1 IDASKEDNSFGRL
14 FNDNH
19 ETPNVHVKPVQV
31 DGLMYPCY
39 FASRNIKPFE
49 ELEYNCGG
57 PEDSYFWKNDQEVT
71 KEVISKGKLVDS
83 DSQSLHF
90 EDENNKPTWENL
102 EEVMQKPIASNSTSR
117 DLIFKMKKNEP
128 QIDSQTGMT
137 KKTAKPKPKPKRPCL
152 YCKKKFTNVSQHMK
166 RIHADETDVE
176 KILTFPKK
184 DQDSEMHKLLKR
196 GVQSHSPDLFESNKN
211 AEVMIMRKE
220 KIENEV
226 VICESCLGTYGK
238 SKFYLHE
245 KTCNGGLKIV
255 VERKSIVGEFSEK
268 YFEEITTYSEVI
280 KLCRKNP
287 INLQYGKHVLN
298 SSIAH
303 PSNEGK
309 KKKVMISMK
318 LLARFLLKFVETGK
332 NKGLDTCYEDIFNII
347 FFPVVEETIYA
358 IIEKKKVVQRSIM
371 LHLQE
376 IINLLINSMT
386 LIYIVERQE
395 TKQKLL
401 LGFKE
406 VFKHRSKLI
415 FNASQCHVKLN
426 RTLA

>member
-1 IDASKEDNSFGRL
+1 MAFIDASKEDNSFGRL

-57 PEDSYFWKNDQEVT
+57 PEDSYFWTVSGNNLLFQFFQLYPNICKIGIGIGIENDQEVT

-303 PSNEGK
+303 PSNE
-309 KKKVMISMK
+309 
-318 LLARFLLKFVETGK
+318 
-332 NKGLDTCYEDIFNII
+332 
-347 FFPVVEETIYA
+347 VVEETIYA

-415 FNASQCHVKLN
+415 FNASQCHSVW
-426 RTLA
+426 